1 MTFCRCSRVI
11 ILLFSIQLD
20 DVISENRDCKLM
32 TSSLRMRCDERT
44 AENERLASE
53 NRRLTDKVG
62 GMLKKT
68 YRFKPV
74 VEWISISPFSGVFAG

>member
-1 MTFCRCSRVI
+1 M
-11 ILLFSIQLD
+11 LFSIQLD
-20 DVISENRDCKLM
+20 DVMSENRDSKLM

-62 GMLKKT
+62 RMLKKT

-74 VEWISISPFSGVFAG
+74 VEWISISPSFSGVFAG